1 LSCCGS
7 IGVEDCVFAKWVC
20 LFFVVVYVSYFSV
33 KVLICV
39 GFYLDQA
46 EIVFFS
52 ADIDCYLRD
61 CVIYGFWF

>member
-1 LSCCGS
+1 MFLQNG
-7 IGVEDCVFAKWVC
+7 
-20 LFFVVVYVSYFSV
+20 FFFFFIVVYVGDFAV

-39 GFYLDQA
+39 GFYPDQA

>member
-1 LSCCGS
+1 MGFS
-7 IGVEDCVFAKWVC
+7 
-20 LFFVVVYVSYFSV
+20 FFFIVVYVGDFAV

-39 GFYLDQA
+39 GFYPDQA